1 MQEASGHSSY
11 QLLSRAFG
19 SYSPFSLHAVG
30 SSDFPDTADAWRLP
44 SIGDAS
50 GERSREQMARWATTI
65 TPLAGSGNSCGSAG
79 KPGVG
84 DSHVANA
91 LLLEKCLPL
100 MKDHYCVDE
109 ICYLLSVPHSAFW
122 EMVSENPGQ
131 FQLYYVVANLW
142 PVCGTNTASSRL
154 VQHLQKGAAVA
165 PNLLWGDR
173 AAHRLRL
180 TPAPHAHLADRP
192 PVPRHAVV
200 QTHHAPMLLQRPL
213 PTAHDCFPPSPHPL
227 LLTRQLLPLG
237 LALRLVTRTD
247 ARRYRLP
254 VVVFPHR
261 VEQPLHLLRL
271 PAAHLPLTSPTI

>member
-1 MQEASGHSSY
+1 
-11 QLLSRAFG
+11 
-19 SYSPFSLHAVG
+19 
-30 SSDFPDTADAWRLP
+30 
-44 SIGDAS
+44 
-50 GERSREQMARWATTI
+50 MARWATTI

-180 TPAPHAHLADRP
+180 TPAPHVHLAASPSSPRP
-192 PVPRHAVV
+192 CGRTDSSRAD
-200 QTHHAPMLLQRPL
+200 APPATTPYR
-213 PTAHDCFPPSPHPL
+213 S
-227 LLTRQLLPLG
+227 RLLP
-237 LALRLVTRTD
+237 ALT
-247 ARRYRLP
+247 A
-254 VVVFPHR
+254 
-261 VEQPLHLLRL
+261 
-271 PAAHLPLTSPTI
+271 SPSSDS